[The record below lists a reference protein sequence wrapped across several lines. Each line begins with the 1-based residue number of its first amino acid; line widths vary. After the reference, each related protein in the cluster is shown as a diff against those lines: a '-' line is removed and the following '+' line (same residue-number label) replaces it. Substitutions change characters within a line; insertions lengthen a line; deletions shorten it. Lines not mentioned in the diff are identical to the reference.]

1 MNKLLIFA
9 VALISISATIG
20 QVMKPIDNQSS
31 VKFRIRNFGFNV
43 TGSFTG
49 LQGNINYFPE
59 RLNES
64 SVDVTVQANTVNT
77 GIDLRDNHLRK
88 PEYFDVKKYPVL
100 RFVSSRITNSNK
112 PGTLFIFGKLTI
124 KNVTKDISFP
134 FTAEPFQAGYLFNGE
149 FKINRRDFGVGESS
163 ATADNLTVMLKV
175 FARR

>member
-1 MNKLLIFA
+1 MNKLLIF
-9 VALISISATIG
+9 VVGLISISATIG
-20 QVMKPIDNQSS
+20 QVMKPVDEQSS

-43 TGSFTG
+43 TGSFKG

-88 PEYFDVKKYPVL
+88 PEYFDVKKYPTL

-134 FTAEPFQAGYLFNGE
+134 FTAEPSQDGYLFNGE

-163 ATADNLTVMLKV
+163 ATSDNLTVILKV